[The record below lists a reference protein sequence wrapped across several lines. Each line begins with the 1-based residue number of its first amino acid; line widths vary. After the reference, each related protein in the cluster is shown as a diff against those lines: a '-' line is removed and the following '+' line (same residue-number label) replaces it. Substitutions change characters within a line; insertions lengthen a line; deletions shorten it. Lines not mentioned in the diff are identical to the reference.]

1 MREEKKRYAGAAV
14 LLAAV
19 LVLLWQGACLL
30 LGQDFSARQNEHRH
44 RFGAVYMTLN
54 NPFYEIINEEI
65 RTTVENHGD
74 VLLSRNPEL
83 SVARQTEEIQELIDS
98 GIEVLFL
105 NAVDWQHMGPALEA
119 AYRAH
124 VPVIAIDTNVQDER
138 LVACT
143 VVSDNYMAGV
153 QCAQHLAAHAAGGR
167 IALLLYSEAK
177 SAVDRIDGFRDTI
190 GQYPSFTIVDSA
202 ECQGQLEQAMPAME
216 RMLARHG
223 DIDIVM
229 ALNDPSAMG
238 ALAALQN
245 AGQLTGQV
253 RVYGVDGAPETK
265 EMIAGGHMT
274 ATAAQSPHLLGRL
287 AVKQAYSI
295 LSGRSVAPLVE
306 LPTVLLTKENVH
318 DFNLVGWD
326 P

>member
-1 MREEKKRYAGAAV
+1 
-14 LLAAV
+14 
-19 LVLLWQGACLL
+19 
-30 LGQDFSARQNEHRH
+30 
-44 RFGAVYMTLN
+44 
-54 NPFYEIINEEI
+54 
-65 RTTVENHGD
+65 
-74 VLLSRNPEL
+74 
-83 SVARQTEEIQELIDS
+83 
-98 GIEVLFL
+98 
-105 NAVDWQHMGPALEA
+105 
-119 AYRAH
+119 
-124 VPVIAIDTNVQDER
+124 
-138 LVACT
+138 
-143 VVSDNYMAGV
+143 
-153 QCAQHLAAHAAGGR
+153 
-167 IALLLYSEAK
+167 
-177 SAVDRIDGFRDTI
+177 
-190 GQYPSFTIVDSA
+190 
-202 ECQGQLEQAMPAME
+202 MPAME